1 MKRNILLGLKILL
14 TALLLFIALAT
25 VNDFVN
31 MRDNTSWAAWNYQ
44 CRTEQQ
50 FYWENITGLIC
61 IVSLLAGLWLTRLPM
76 RLRLPLAI
84 PMILYLLYLNLLSTG
99 TC

>member
-1 MKRNILLGLKILL
+1 MKRNILLSLKILL
-14 TALLLFIALAT
+14 TALLLFIVLAI
-25 VNDFVN
+25 VNDFL
-31 MRDNTSWAAWNYQ
+31 NTHDSTSRAVWDYQ

-61 IVSLLAGLWLTRLPM
+61 ISSLLAGLWLTRLSM
-76 RLRLPLAI
+76 WQRLLQAL
-84 PMILYLLYLNLLSTG
+84 PMILYMLYLNLLSTG